1 MSEEES
7 TQSKGGKARALK
19 LTKDERS
26 SIAKAAATA
35 RWSLVRAE
43 FEGDLEVPGVVPLR
57 VANLSDGRR
66 VMISRAFMDAL
77 GRPWKG
83 TYQRT
88 ERPNFLDA
96 KNLNQFVSK
105 ELMDV
110 LAPIDFING
119 RGQTVSGYLAEALPL
134 VCEVYL
140 KARDA
145 DKLTKSQEPIAA
157 QAELILRGLAKIGI
171 LSLVDDATGY
181 TKFRAR
187 SELQAILAAYIAP
200 EFMPWSKRFPD
211 SYYEHIHRI
220 RGWKYEPGHNG
231 RNAYIGKLTNKLIY
245 EQLPNGVLEELRKK
259 NPRDPE
265 TKRRKRTHHQ
275 TLTIDVGHPH
285 LDKQILVVTTLLS
298 ISDTWSDFCRH
309 FSKRFPPDQGDLF
322 SLAPPKDD

>member
-1 MSEEES
+1 MDDSI
-7 TQSKGGKARALK
+7 QSKGGKARALK
-19 LTKDERS
+19 LTSEERS
-26 SIAKAAATA
+26 EIAKKAAAS
-35 RWSLVRAE
+35 RWAAPRAE
-43 FEGDLEVPGVVPLR
+43 FEGDLHVSGIVPLR

-66 VMISRAFMDAL
+66 VMISRAFMEAL

-96 KNLNQFVSK
+96 KNLDRFISD
-105 ELMDV
+105 ELSQALEPV
-110 LAPIDFING
+110 EFINA
-119 RGQTVSGYLAEALPL
+119 RGMTVSGYLAEALPL

-145 DKLTKSQEPIAA
+145 GELTRNQEPIAV

-187 SELQAILAAYIAP
+187 TELQAILAAYISP
-200 EFMPWSKRFPD
+200 ELLPWTKRFPD
-211 SYYEHIHRI
+211 SYYEHLHRV
-220 RGWKYEPGHNG
+220 RNWKYEPGNNN
-231 RNAYIGKLTNKLIY
+231 RNAYIGKLTNTLIY
-245 EQLPNGVLEELRKK
+245 EQLPDGVLEELRRK

-265 TKRRKRTHHQ
+265 TKRRKRNHHQ
-275 TLTIDVGHPH
+275 LLTADVGHPH

-298 ISDTWSDFCRH
+298 ISDTWGEFCRL
-309 FSKRFPPDQGDLF
+309 FSKKFPPAQGDLF
-322 SLAPPKDD
+322 ALPAPKED